1 MRRTRRQCHGDREGH
16 APESRHH
23 VASES
28 IEFEFLDRG
37 VVVCVGE
44 CCCCCCGGGIFL
56 CSGGRERRSVV
67 MVWIFARGR
76 ERVSRGWECALPVCL
91 VAGMAMSWLFWCG

>member
-44 CCCCCCGGGIFL
+44 CCCCGGEIFL

-67 MVWIFARGR
+67 VMVWILR
-76 ERVSRGWECALPVCL
+76 EEGSVFLGGGSVPCPCV
-91 VAGMAMSWLFWCG
+91 

>member
-44 CCCCCCGGGIFL
+44 CCCCGGEIFL
-56 CSGGRERRSVV
+56 CSGGRERRSVNV
-67 MVWIFARGR
+67 MVWILR
-76 ERVSRGWECALPVCL
+76 EEGSVFLGGGSVPCPCV
-91 VAGMAMSWLFWCG
+91 